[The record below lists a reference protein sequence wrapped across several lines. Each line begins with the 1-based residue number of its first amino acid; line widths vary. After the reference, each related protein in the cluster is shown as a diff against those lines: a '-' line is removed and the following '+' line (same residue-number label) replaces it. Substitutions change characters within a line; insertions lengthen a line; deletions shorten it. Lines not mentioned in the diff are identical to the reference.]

1 MPTTAPIKV
10 PILSQDKWTKDFN
23 RLHKSF
29 AAMGATVT
37 KAGSTLTR
45 SVTLPIAVAGVAS
58 LKMAKDFNEAM
69 ANVGTLIPG
78 QTKRLQELK
87 TELLDL
93 SVVTATNEKELAEG
107 GLYQTISAFGDSAE
121 TMGRLAIVAKAAKA
135 GVSTTAESL
144 NLLSAVTKGYG
155 DTSAQAVQKAA
166 DLSFETVRLG
176 QTTFP
181 ELAATMGS
189 VIPLADKLG
198 ISQEKL
204 FGQFATLT
212 GVTGNTAEVATQ
224 IKSLLGAFIKPT
236 SDMEKLAKKYGS
248 AVAMVQKLGFEKTLD
263 ELQKATGGQ
272 AEKFGELIHR
282 KEALIALFALTG
294 KQADTLKQ
302 KTEEMTRATGA
313 LDRAF
318 KAQTEDINKT
328 GFTFDQIVQQFR
340 VMFIEIGGKLMP
352 VLAKL
357 LPHVSNL
364 IDKFNSL
371 SDEQLETRLKILGLT
386 ATIGPLVLIFGKTM
400 GAISGTIT
408 FFGKL
413 RDIHRAYLVIT
424 NQAII
429 AEKAQAVA
437 LKETGLQAELT
448 GTKLSTAGKLAKG
461 ATWSLGVLA
470 AGAVGWEIGTLIHDN
485 IIEPAAKARHEIE
498 LLRKDLE
505 DTVKKR
511 DLSKRSEKQL
521 DKDIVNAKKVV
532 ASDRAAV
539 AELDF
544 AAQAR
549 GGGLGFGY
557 KSSFVSVQEDR
568 LKQLEQAKRNVHL
581 KNIDKELE
589 DKYKGSYL
597 PDILDELWGEDKK
610 QSVDSNVTVVI
621 EGLPG
626 VRAKVKNGK
635 NVKSI
640 AIEHKGGVMEGV
652 L

>member
-23 RLHKSF
+23 RLHQSF
-29 AAMGATVT
+29 AAMGVTVT
-37 KAGSTLTR
+37 KAGSVLTR
-45 SVTLPIAVAGVAS
+45 SITLPVAVAGFAS
-58 LKMAKDFNEAM
+58 LKMAKDFNAAM

-78 QTKRLQELK
+78 QTQRLQDLK
-87 TELLDL
+87 SELLDL
-93 SVVTATNEKELAEG
+93 SKVTATNERELAEG
-107 GLYQTISAFGDSAE
+107 GLYQTISAFEDSTE
-121 TMGRLAIVAKAAKA
+121 TMGRLAVVAKAARA

-155 DTSAQAVQKAA
+155 DTSEKAVQKAA

-198 ISQEKL
+198 LSQEKL

-248 AVAMVQKLGFEKTLD
+248 AVAMVQKLGFEKTLA

-294 KQADTLKQ
+294 KQSDTLKQ
-302 KTEEMTRATGA
+302 KTEAMTRASGA

-318 KAQTEDINKT
+318 KAQTEGINKT
-328 GFTFDQIVQQFR
+328 GFAFDQSVQQVR
-340 VMFIEIGGKLMP
+340 VMFIEIGDKLMP

-364 IDKFNSL
+364 IDKFNNL
-371 SDEQLETRLKILGLT
+371 SDEQLETRLKIIGLI
-386 ATIGPLVLIFGKTM
+386 ATVGPLVLILGKTM
-400 GAISGTIT
+400 SAISGIIT
-408 FFGKL
+408 VFGKL
-413 RDIHRAYLVIT
+413 KDLQRAYLLIT
-424 NQAII
+424 NKAVLAQ
-429 AEKAQAVA
+429 KAQAVSMA
-437 LKETGLQAELT
+437 ETSVQAEIASA
-448 GTKLSTAGKLAKG
+448 KLSVVNKEMSAAKWGAGVFG
-461 ATWSLGVLA
+461 SVLV
-470 AGAVGWEIGTLIHDN
+470 GGLLGWEIGTLIHDN
-485 IIEPAAKARHEIE
+485 FIEPIAKSRDELAKLKLEIADSMQKLDTKKDKVESVLANDLKIYKEELARLQSTTTELEKNTPFFKQQIE
-498 LLRKDLE
+498 KLE
-505 DTVKKR
+505 SYIKKTEA
-511 DLSKRSEKQL
+511 LYKPKYLKR
-521 DKDIVNAKKVV
+521 
-532 ASDRAAV
+532 
-539 AELDF
+539 
-544 AAQAR
+544 
-549 GGGLGFGY
+549 
-557 KSSFVSVQEDR
+557 
-568 LKQLEQAKRNVHL
+568 
-581 KNIDKELE
+581 IDKEIE
-589 DKYKGSYL
+589 TSYGQSTYM
-597 PDILDELWGEDKK
+597 PDIIDKLWSEDRTI
-610 QSVDSNVTVVI
+610 DSNVTVVL

-635 NVKSI
+635 NVKSVD
-640 AIEHKGGVMEGV
+640 IEHKGGVMDGA